1 MNTIIKAG
9 AILCFTG
16 LCSYAETW
24 TGKLVDAAC
33 YDSKATPASAG
44 EKTAKLGN
52 IDKDCAPT
60 ASTTA
65 YAVHANGKF
74 YKLDS
79 SGNAKIAA
87 DLKSGAIKADKDGDV
102 HASVTGSLS
111 GDTVTVDTVKG
122 DK

>member
-1 MNTIIKAG
+1 MKSLTKAVALLFFAG
-9 AILCFTG
+9 V
-16 LCSYAETW
+16 CSYAETW

-33 YDSKATPASAG
+33 YDSKATPSSAG
-44 EKTAKLGN
+44 DKTSKLGN
-52 IDKDCAPT
+52 VDKECAPT

-102 HASVTGSLS
+102 HASVTGSLD
-111 GDTVTVDTVKG
+111 GDTVKVDTVKG
-122 DK
+122 GK

>member
-1 MNTIIKAG
+1 MNSIMKAG
-9 AILCFTG
+9 AILCFAG
-16 LCSYAETW
+16 FCSYAETW

-33 YDSKATPASAG
+33 YDSKATASSAG
-44 EKTAKLGN
+44 ETTSKLGN
-52 IDKDCAPT
+52 IDKECAPT
-60 ASTTA
+60 ASTTS

-102 HASVTGSLS
+102 HASVTGSLE
-111 GDTVTVDTVKG
+111 GNTIKVDTVSK
-122 DK
+122 